1 MIPAKEQLCT
11 GEGREEGVNK
21 IEVSSQK
28 NTEGKL
34 GQEAKVAVGFQ
45 DEWEQTEQRKKDHL
59 HLQVILERPKS
70 TF

>member
-1 MIPAKEQLCT
+1 MK
-11 GEGREEGVNK
+11 K

-28 NTEGKL
+28 NTEAKL

-45 DEWEQTEQRKKDHL
+45 DEWEKTEQRKKDHL
-59 HLQVILERPKS
+59 HLLVISERAKS